1 MSIIEDVQQGTTR
14 ETATSGVLI
23 IKARMSYLFGKAPG
37 SELARIDT
45 MTREDVK
52 MARETLKGTFYT
64 SPSGTYVY
72 CLKPATVKGAK
83 MIRCVAAVPVSSVI
97 DFVTK

>member
-1 MSIIEDVQQGTTR
+1 
-14 ETATSGVLI
+14 
-23 IKARMSYLFGKAPG
+23 
-37 SELARIDT
+37 

-52 MARETLKGTFYT
+52 MAREALKGTFYT